1 MIQNQKRF
9 MLVQLKV
16 FNVLG
21 PARWMTPFCGAER
34 HLLQHGGL
42 HAKTWIGI
50 SEKSGEPQN
59 HSLVETVEVHRALLS
74 GWLPGSRLRSNGSV
88 EHVQGMFWLA
98 QKWWKPQRKSMQI
111 LSQLR
116 YNADPDAKPQVSHQ
130 MGTTCHQGSWFGI
143 LIAEFWLQ
151 VIQVIVDFR
160 LKMTSLDFK
169 MPYDRFTYDLPIT
182 VKVEAVDWTWN
193 TTKLGWTCE
202 GLVLVDID
210 RAEIGARAPKHTELK
225 HTELPV
231 VPWFW
236 PEVQWGRNDLGFQDS
251 LIQVEGSGVKVRL
264 ASSKK
269 NPGCSS

>member
-98 QKWWKPQRKSMQI
+98 QKWSKTAAQI
-111 LSQLR
+111 HANPVSAEVQCRSRCQASGEPPDGDYVPSRLVIWHLDRRILVTSDSSDSRLPTENDFLGLQ
-116 YNADPDAKPQVSHQ
+116 NALWSTYYCKGWGCWLNMEYHEAGLDAVWRPCFGEHRPC
-130 MGTTCHQGSWFGI
+130 GDWCQG
-143 LIAEFWLQ
+143 
-151 VIQVIVDFR
+151 
-160 LKMTSLDFK
+160 
-169 MPYDRFTYDLPIT
+169 
-182 VKVEAVDWTWN
+182 
-193 TTKLGWTCE
+193 
-202 GLVLVDID
+202 
-210 RAEIGARAPKHTELK
+210 PKTPELK

-236 PEVQWGRNDLGFQDS
+236 PEVQWGSSDLGFQDS

-269 NPGCSS
+269 NPGYSP